1 METCAICRNK
11 FESES
16 PAVLFVSGYGTRRC
30 LCPECESLL
39 DLATAE
45 ESEEQAKAKETILA
59 RAAAVKDPQVAKVLS
74 DVLSGEAVNT
84 VSEEEEA
91 EMDAI
96 FEEVKAEESGT
107 DGEEKSSPLASILPV
122 AIIAVFA
129 LFLIWF
135 YFLR

>member
-1 METCAICRNK
+1 METCVICRNK

-16 PAVLFVSGYGTRRC
+16 PAVLFVSGYGNRRC
-30 LCPECESLL
+30 LCPECEALL

-45 ESEEQAKAKETILA
+45 ESEEQANAKEKLLS
-59 RAAAVKDPQVAKVLS
+59 RAAAIKDPQVAKALS
-74 DVLSGEAVNT
+74 DILSGEKTDT

-91 EMDAI
+91 EMNAI
-96 FEEVKAEESGT
+96 FEEVRAEDAAAEP
-107 DGEEKSSPLASILPV
+107 EKGPSVWSSIIPV